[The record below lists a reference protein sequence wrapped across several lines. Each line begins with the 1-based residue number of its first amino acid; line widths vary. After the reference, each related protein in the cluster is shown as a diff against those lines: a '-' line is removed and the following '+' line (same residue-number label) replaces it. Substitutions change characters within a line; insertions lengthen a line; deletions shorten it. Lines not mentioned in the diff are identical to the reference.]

1 MNIGNPYK
9 KKELS
14 DAIYDTYKIDL
25 LSNDIFVLRLLFG
38 NIPLEFPKTHFC
50 KTDYMQSFNQFYEAL
65 PIINQYNYI
74 PNIPLKI
81 TISEEI
87 LVPLYYG
94 TMDLFRYLNTRRIEL
109 MSFSAFGIDESEM
122 IEENIV
128 PQNISDYNTYIN
140 ALIKLEKAIKNV
152 L

>member
-1 MNIGNPYK
+1 
-9 KKELS
+9 
-14 DAIYDTYKIDL
+14 
-25 LSNDIFVLRLLFG
+25 
-38 NIPLEFPKTHFC
+38 
-50 KTDYMQSFNQFYEAL
+50 
-65 PIINQYNYI
+65 
-74 PNIPLKI
+74 
-81 TISEEI
+81 
-87 LVPLYYG
+87 
-94 TMDLFRYLNTRRIEL
+94 